1 MIILILTLAIFS
13 LFALSVTGSI
23 ASSAGRRRH

>member
-13 LFALSVTGSI
+13 LFALSVTSSI
-23 ASSAGRRRH
+23 ASTARRRH